1 MEVSHQSG
9 GRRPF
14 LLLTAAITCVV
25 LPSHR
30 ATAHEGDRVV
40 PILEITDDILAQIDL
55 RDGTTDEWPDLLG
68 EPTLKTIDFEMDD
81 FSYDSSDLDFAMWLG
96 WHGEL
101 DRIYF
106 AGAFADD
113 VTWRPQAVRSVFS
126 GLDTIGG

>member
-68 EPTLKTIDFEMDD
+68 EPTPKTIDFGM
-81 FSYDSSDLDFAMWLG
+81 SDLVLCRRDSFAKSLDFREDG
-96 WHGEL
+96 IGRSRPHERVCVGVP
-101 DRIYF
+101 F
-106 AGAFADD
+106 A
-113 VTWRPQAVRSVFS
+113 V
-126 GLDTIGG
+126 